1 MSEKFH
7 GIVNFNE
14 AGEVVCF
21 CSYEEYLRGK
31 CFCRETKDC
40 PEAMIEITVMP
51 NSKPS
56 DKGIQKIK
64 KAQKETSNALKKATE
79 QTNRIKQGVTR
90 LEKAIKGSRFRI

>member
-7 GIVNFNE
+7 GIVNFNT
-14 AGEVVCF
+14 AGQVVCF

-31 CFCRETKDC
+31 CVCREKNDC
-40 PEAMIEITVMP
+40 PEAMIEITVLP

-56 DKGIQKIK
+56 QQRRQEVK
-64 KAQKETSNALKKATE
+64 KLEKQATKTLKKVTA

-90 LEKAIKGSRFRI
+90 LEKAIKGSRFKI

>member
-31 CFCRETKDC
+31 CVCRETKDC

-51 NSKPS
+51 TSKPS
-56 DKGIQKIK
+56 EKGVREIK
-64 KAQKETSNALKKATE
+64 KVQKETTKALKKVTA

>member
-7 GIVNFNE
+7 GIVNFNA

-21 CSYEEYLRGK
+21 CSYEEYLRGT
-31 CFCRETKDC
+31 CVCRETKDC

-56 DKGIQKIK
+56 DKGIKEIK
-64 KAQKETSNALKKATE
+64 KAQKETTKALKKVTA

-90 LEKAIKGSRFRI
+90 LEKAIKNSRFRI